1 MNRLAT
7 GASAAAPA
15 VVEGHPARR
24 TSLYGEAWRRLR
36 GHRLAIVGLAFLAF
50 FVLAAALAPWLAPYD
65 PFEIFR
71 TPEGR
76 IRIWEPPS
84 RAHPLGMDRFGRD
97 VLSRVIYGSR
107 VSLLVGLSVA
117 LISATIGTLLG
128 ALAGYAGGHVD
139 NVVMRFTDAVMAF
152 PVLFLLITVAV
163 VAGPSVVNVIV
174 VIGLV
179 SWPRIC
185 RIVRAEF
192 LRLRDAEFV
201 VAARSLGA
209 SDARIAVLH
218 LIPNSVA
225 SITVNIT
232 LDIARAILLEAS
244 LSFLG
249 VGVPQPT
256 ATWGNMLHEAM
267 SLTVVRGMP
276 WLWLA
281 PGICILLTVLSLNFA
296 GDGMR
301 DALDPR
307 TTIGRAA
314 RAAASA

>member
-1 MNRLAT
+1 M
-7 GASAAAPA
+7 
-15 VVEGHPARR
+15 
-24 TSLYGEAWRRLR
+24 
-36 GHRLAIVGLAFLAF
+36 VGVAFLAL
-50 FVLAAALAPWLAPYD
+50 FVLAAVLAPWLAPYD

-71 TPEGR
+71 TTEGR

-84 RAHPLGMDRFGRD
+84 YAHPLGTDRFGRD
-97 VLSRVIYGSR
+97 ALSRVIYGSR
-107 VSLLVGLSVA
+107 ISLLVGLSVA

-209 SDARIAVLH
+209 SDARIVVLH

-225 SITVNIT
+225 SITVNVT

-281 PGICILLTVLSLNFA
+281 PGTCILLTVLSLNFA

-307 TTIGRAA
+307 TTIGSAT